1 MTATGLEPT
10 TSYFINEHSNHL
22 AKLAKY
28 WVNVSLRT
36 KWLWVWVQS
45 QSLDYLM
52 DGESGK
58 DEPEDI
64 VNENIDTDISKEE
77 RESYDK

>member
-1 MTATGLEPT
+1 
-10 TSYFINEHSNHL
+10 
-22 AKLAKY
+22 
-28 WVNVSLRT
+28 
-36 KWLWVWVQS
+36 
-45 QSLDYLM
+45 M